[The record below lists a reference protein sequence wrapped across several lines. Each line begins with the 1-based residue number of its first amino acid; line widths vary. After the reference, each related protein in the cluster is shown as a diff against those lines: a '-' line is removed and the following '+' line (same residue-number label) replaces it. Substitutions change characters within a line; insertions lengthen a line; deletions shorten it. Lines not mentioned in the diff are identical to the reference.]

1 MLAEALIAGIN
12 AAGID
17 ALNVGL
23 GPTPM
28 LYYAASTK
36 QVDGGI
42 QITGS
47 HNPPDYNGFKMVFQG
62 RPFFGAD
69 IQAIGEMAAA
79 GDWESVDS
87 GREGTAQSIDIVDAY
102 VDRLIE
108 GFRSEA
114 RRVGKECVSKIRS
127 R

>member
-1 MLAEALIAGIN
+1 
-12 AAGID
+12 
-17 ALNVGL
+17 
-23 GPTPM
+23 M
-28 LYYAASTK
+28 LYYAASTED
-36 QVDGGI
+36 VDGGI

-47 HNPPDYNGFKMVFQG
+47 HNPPDYNGFKMVFQR

-102 VDRLIE
+102 VDRLVA
-108 GFRSEA
+108 GFAGGPFPVGWGWGRRA
-114 RRVGKECVSKIRS
+114 RT
-127 R
+127 

>member
-47 HNPPDYNGFKMVFQG
+47 HNPPDYNGFTMVFQG

-79 GDWESVDS
+79 GDW
-87 GREGTAQSIDIVDAY
+87 
-102 VDRLIE
+102 
-108 GFRSEA
+108 RSEEHTSELQSLMRITYA
-114 RRVGKECVSKIRS
+114 VFCWQTKNHQHSYTTS
-127 R
+127 LTH